1 MTCTANAHT
10 TCYGL
15 IDIVAWSRPTG
26 TRRTWAS
33 RRGAGDGAAPIPSVA
48 VRGPHSPVQLDEV
61 GRERQVQPAGEGG
74 RHEAAGGAG
83 LPEALWRRGRWS
95 SRRRWFPWRARS
107 RVRVAE

>member
-83 LPEALWRRGRWS
+83 LPEALAEGS
-95 SRRRWFPWRARS
+95 VELAQAMVPLASALARKGG
-107 RVRVAE
+107 